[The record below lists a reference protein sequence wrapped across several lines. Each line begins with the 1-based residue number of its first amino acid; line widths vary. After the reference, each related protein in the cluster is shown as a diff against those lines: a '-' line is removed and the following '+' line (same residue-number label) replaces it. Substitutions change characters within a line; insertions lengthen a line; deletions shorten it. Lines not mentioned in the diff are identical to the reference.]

1 VNLEEFNMGIPKRKN
16 NIDVYGGKE
25 YFEGKQ
31 IVERRQE
38 LLDRITKS
46 DSYLP
51 DSILHD
57 DLDGGMLSFV
67 KENFVVTTDGI
78 KIPVIPKILTIQR
91 WGEFTQNWGFSD
103 DDGNV
108 ELPFIAVIRKP
119 DVQPGTN
126 PVVQRTIPDRRTFYY
141 ASVPTW
147 NGTQSGADIYKMP
160 QPVAVDIT
168 FDVTIICNKFR
179 DLNKFSK
186 IVMQKFSSRQSYT
199 TVKGHY
205 IPIVLDRVEDN
216 TPMDTMD
223 GRRFYIQNY
232 TFTMLGFLIDSE
244 EFEVK
249 PAVSRMFLLNEFIQ
263 NKGYQK
269 KFINKTIDITV
280 ITFPGDGLQTTYSV
294 GESIGFLFNV
304 SVNGLIQE
312 RDVDYYHVSGT
323 SKITFT
329 TAPYEGSQIAITYY
343 KGKNNVWVDN
353 YGKPVQLEHQSYQY
367 DGSTLTF
374 TLNNVI
380 DSIVTLDINGLVQE
394 EGGGFDISGKDTVTL
409 NGIPQI
415 GDSITITYLY

>member
-1 VNLEEFNMGIPKRKN
+1 MGIPKRKN

-25 YFEGKQ
+25 YYEGKQ

-57 DLDGGMLSFV
+57 DLDGGMLTFV

-147 NGTQSGADIYKMP
+147 NGTQAGADIYKMP

-249 PAVSRMFLLNEFIQ
+249 PAVSRLFLLNEFIQ

-280 ITFPGDGLQTTYSV
+280 ITFPGDGLQTTFSV

-304 SVNGLIQE
+304 SINGLIQE

-323 SKITFT
+323 SKITFI

-353 YGKPVQLEHQSYQY
+353 YGKPVQLAHQSFQY

-374 TLNNVI
+374 TLSNAI

-409 NGIPQI
+409 NGEPQI

>member
-1 VNLEEFNMGIPKRKN
+1 MGIPKRKN

-25 YFEGKQ
+25 YYEGKQ
-31 IVERRQE
+31 IVDRRQE

-67 KENFVVTTDGI
+67 KENFVITTDGK

-91 WGEFTQNWGFSD
+91 WGEFSNNWEFSD

-147 NGTQSGADIYKMP
+147 NGTQAGADIYKMP

-216 TPMDTMD
+216 TPMETVD

-249 PAVSRMFLLNEFIQ
+249 PAIQRVTQLVEIDTSTRKQKRNKYPENPDEFEM
-263 NKGYQK
+263 
-269 KFINKTIDITV
+269 
-280 ITFPGDGLQTTYSV
+280 P
-294 GESIGFLFNV
+294 FLFVSGNTVLTDRIDFTANMSLISTDNV
-304 SVNGLIQE
+304 DTFDVYING
-312 RDVDYYHVSGT
+312 DYYGSDLQRIE
-323 SKITFT
+323 ITT
-329 TAPYEGSQIAITYY
+329 NDVLRIEVTKNDNTQEAVVKYEN
-343 KGKNNVWVDN
+343 K
-353 YGKPVQLEHQSYQY
+353 
-367 DGSTLTF
+367 
-374 TLNNVI
+374 
-380 DSIVTLDINGLVQE
+380 LV
-394 EGGGFDISGKDTVTL
+394 
-409 NGIPQI
+409 
-415 GDSITITYLY
+415 